1 MYPTAR
7 RPVLLKPAEKVTPG
21 ILSDWPW
28 TTSRD
33 LCDLLGV
40 TRARLSPPLGR
51 LVNDDLHRAVRPWE
65 PGSALPS
72 QPSDESPTD
81 SPLSSG
87 LAL

>member
-7 RPVLLKPAEKVTPG
+7 RPGLPKPAEKVTLD

-40 TRARLSPPLGR
+40 TRARLSLVRP
-51 LVNDDLHRAVRPWE
+51 VNDDLRRAVRPGE
-65 PGSALPS
+65 PASARPS
-72 QPSDESPTD
+72 HPSDESPTD